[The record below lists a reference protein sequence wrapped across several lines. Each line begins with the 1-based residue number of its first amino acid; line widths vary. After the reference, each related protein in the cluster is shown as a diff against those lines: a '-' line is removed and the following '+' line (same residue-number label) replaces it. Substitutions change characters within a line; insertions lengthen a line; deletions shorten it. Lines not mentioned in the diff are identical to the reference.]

1 MWNLTRPRCV
11 LILLDCTLNSPS
23 RNTGLNCVVT
33 RLTFL
38 RTCRYLG
45 VSNDVS
51 HIRRRKKCDVPVI
64 LPESYS
70 FLGPLK
76 WVVTDISTVILC
88 IYGIAEM
95 ENFFVYGSFTD
106 SATSYSCFSQRQ
118 CGLQQLFFRRDP
130 SSVDIYPLCPRFNWL
145 LCSWRNDLT
154 ESNSVLNNRCHLKN
168 DYKVPWSST
177 TKWREKKSIWMCRF
191 SIS

>member
-1 MWNLTRPRCV
+1 MWNPTCPCCV

-38 RTCRYLG
+38 RTCRYLS

-51 HIRRRKKCDVPVI
+51 HICRRKKCDVPVI
-64 LPESYS
+64 LPESFS

-95 ENFFVYGSFTD
+95 ENLFVYGLTAPPHTFALVND
-106 SATSYSCFSQRQ
+106 NVAYSSCSL
-118 CGLQQLFFRRDP
+118 GVILPPVTFR
-130 SSVDIYPLCPRFNWL
+130 LCLAGSECNG
-145 LCSWRNDLT
+145 S
-154 ESNSVLNNRCHLKN
+154 
-168 DYKVPWSST
+168 
-177 TKWREKKSIWMCRF
+177 
-191 SIS
+191 